1 LGSALHPSPIEIA
14 TEAIHS
20 GQGKEVHPMAQL
32 RRLATQVLVVA
43 VPVLLVIVETAG
55 GRIP

>member
-1 LGSALHPSPIEIA
+1 LSGTAHPSPIQIV
-14 TEAIHS
+14 TEAIP
-20 GQGKEVHPMAQL
+20 GQEKEVPSMSQL

-43 VPVLLVIVETAG
+43 VPVLLVVVETAG